1 MTLMHDL
8 SRRALLVSIVA
19 ASGAR
24 LAAPAAA
31 QTDAPPAAA
40 GAPAPFGYQDVV
52 KRARD
57 LAAAPFD
64 SSIPPLPDGLA
75 NLDFDGWRD
84 IRFKSDKPLLG
95 QDGANFR
102 LELFH
107 LGHLYKRPVVVNV
120 LRDGIP
126 APIPYAANLFDY
138 GRTKL
143 GVLCR
148 SISVL
153 PAFGCAFRSMRP
165 MSGTK

>member
-1 MTLMHDL
+1 MTHMYDL

-24 LAAPAAA
+24 LAAPAVA
-31 QTDAPPAAA
+31 QTDAPPPAAP
-40 GAPAPFGYQDVV
+40 APAPFGYQDVV

-64 SSIPPLPDGLA
+64 SAIPPLPDGLA
-75 NLDFDGWRD
+75 TLDFDGWRD

-138 GRTKL
+138 GHTKL
-143 GVLCR
+143 GPCR
-148 SISVL
+148 STSVL
-153 PAFGCAFRSMRP
+153 PAFVCAFRSMRR